1 MRKTLW
7 AIIIPAV
14 LGLTVF
20 YLAYGQALP
29 ASPSK
34 SRCELIYPGADDPGP
49 VTAARIS
56 LRVINPNGP
65 SINAK
70 IIFGIPTEI
79 TPIGL
84 APYKIWDA
92 EERILLLFLGN
103 FAANEQKQFLL
114 DFEGVPVACLIYG
127 LMEGEWS
134 PPPAIGPATWQD
146 EVNFS
151 LTITEAPAPAQKVP
165 PAAPLAAGAL
175 GAFAVAAG
183 VPWWELLQLLN
194 LASLAGLRRRE
205 EKPWGVV
212 IDKAS
217 RRPVTGASVKVF
229 DAASRKLKDSQ
240 LTDVEGRFGF
250 LVPPG
255 LYYLHIG
262 KGGYQEYESEF
273 IEVPESEEEALNL
286 EIKLEEKSRRG
297 VFWRTLGGW
306 LRETFAVGSPW
317 ILVLGTIVSLVIAI
331 LFPST
336 LHYIVLGLY
345 VALDILKIIIDNWTV
360 KPFGTVTSRADQL
373 PLALAV
379 VKVFD
384 ARRNWLMQTRVT
396 NQKGQFKL
404 LILPGEYIVTCSK
417 QDYQSYASESL
428 TVRRADVIKLDIPMT
443 PEEGGELPTV

>member
-1 MRKTLW
+1 MKKAFW
-7 AIIIPAV
+7 AVIFMAA
-14 LGLTVF
+14 LGF
-20 YLAYGQALP
+20 AFFSFAEGQTP
-29 ASPSK
+29 PISSSK
-34 SRCELIYPGADDPGP
+34 SRCDPVYPDIENEM
-49 VTAARIS
+49 AATRLS
-56 LRVINPNGP
+56 LRVVNPNGP
-65 SINAK
+65 SINVR
-70 IIFGIPTEI
+70 ITFSIPPEI
-79 TPIGL
+79 TPIKL
-84 APYKIWDA
+84 APYKVWNA
-92 EERILLLFLGN
+92 ENRTLLLFLGN

-114 DFEGVPVACLIYG
+114 DFEGVPVACLVYG

-134 PPPAIGPATWQD
+134 PPPAIGPAAWQD

-151 LTITEAPAPAQKVP
+151 LFTTGAPVEAQQVP
-165 PAAPLAAGAL
+165 LAAPLAAGTL

-183 VPWWELLQLLN
+183 IPWWELLQFLN

-217 RRPVTGASVKVF
+217 RRPITGASVKIF

-250 LVPPG
+250 LVPVG

-297 VFWRTLGGW
+297 VFWRTVGGW
-306 LRETFAVGSPW
+306 LREVFAVGSPW
-317 ILVLGTIVSLVIAI
+317 ILVLGTILSLVIAI
-331 LFPST
+331 VFPAT
-336 LHYIVLGLY
+336 LHYIVLGFY
-345 VALDILKIIIDNWTV
+345 IVLDILKIILDNWTV
-360 KPFGTVTSRADQL
+360 KPFGTVSGKTDQL

-379 VKVFD
+379 VKVFE
-384 ARRNWLMQTRVT
+384 ARRNWLLQTRVT

-404 LILPGEYIVTCSK
+404 LILPGEYVVTCSK
-417 QDYQSYASESL
+417 QGYQLYSSETL
-428 TVRRADVIKLDIPMT
+428 TVRRADVVKLDISMA
-443 PEEGGELPTV
+443 PEEGGELPTA